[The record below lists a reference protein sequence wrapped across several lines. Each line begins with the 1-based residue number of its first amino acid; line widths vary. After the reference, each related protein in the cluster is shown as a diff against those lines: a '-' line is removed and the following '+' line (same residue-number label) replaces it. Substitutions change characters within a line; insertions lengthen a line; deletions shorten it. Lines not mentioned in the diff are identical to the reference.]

1 MRKIFKVE
9 NVDCAHCAL
18 KMQNNILKIEG
29 VTSANLNFLTQRLT
43 VEFAEDKVLTINQEL
58 QDACRKIDKN
68 VNVIRI
74 C

>member
-18 KMQNNILKIEG
+18 KMQSNILKIEG